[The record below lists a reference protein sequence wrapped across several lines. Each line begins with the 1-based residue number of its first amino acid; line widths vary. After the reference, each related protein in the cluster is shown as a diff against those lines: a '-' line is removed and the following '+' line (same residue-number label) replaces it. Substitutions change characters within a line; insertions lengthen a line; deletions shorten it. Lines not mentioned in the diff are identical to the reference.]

1 MTAVPQDS
9 GHHTAPV
16 RSPARVRARRP
27 PFPRQLFRK
36 AVPIGAGA
44 SALFLLVYVVVGL
57 LGFYGVGDLQ
67 SPIAFA
73 IAAAVGAGLSGAIVA
88 ARWFDPRLAGRILT
102 WRVGK
107 SAFQGVVAAY
117 GGVVFLIGLG
127 RLGVYRL
134 GFAEAQVP
142 PLLGGFYTTLDVV
155 ILIIPLG
162 FLLGFFVGWS
172 RTTGSLL
179 LRGFAAYY
187 VDFFRSMPPLPLIFF
202 ASLVT
207 ALALRGS
214 GIDPYTSYLISLWM
228 GVMALTFHTS
238 AYQAEIMRAGILSV
252 PSGQTEAA
260 DAVGISRVRSMFV
273 VTLPQAFRISLPA
286 LGNEF
291 SSVIKDTSLLYVIG
305 WYELSGTAFSLL
317 PSTLVGRGSYP
328 IIGSLVIWIIA
339 AFLYFAVTFLVTRT
353 VRVVEDLFKVPGLEV
368 ARL

>member
-1 MTAVPQDS
+1 
-9 GHHTAPV
+9 
-16 RSPARVRARRP
+16 
-27 PFPRQLFRK
+27 
-36 AVPIGAGA
+36 
-44 SALFLLVYVVVGL
+44 
-57 LGFYGVGDLQ
+57 
-67 SPIAFA
+67 
-73 IAAAVGAGLSGAIVA
+73 
-88 ARWFDPRLAGRILT
+88 
-102 WRVGK
+102 
-107 SAFQGVVAAY
+107 
-117 GGVVFLIGLG
+117 
-127 RLGVYRL
+127 
-134 GFAEAQVP
+134 
-142 PLLGGFYTTLDVV
+142 
-155 ILIIPLG
+155 
-162 FLLGFFVGWS
+162 
-172 RTTGSLL
+172 
-179 LRGFAAYY
+179 
-187 VDFFRSMPPLPLIFF
+187 
-202 ASLVT
+202 
-207 ALALRGS
+207 
-214 GIDPYTSYLISLWM
+214 
-228 GVMALTFHTS
+228 MALTFHTS